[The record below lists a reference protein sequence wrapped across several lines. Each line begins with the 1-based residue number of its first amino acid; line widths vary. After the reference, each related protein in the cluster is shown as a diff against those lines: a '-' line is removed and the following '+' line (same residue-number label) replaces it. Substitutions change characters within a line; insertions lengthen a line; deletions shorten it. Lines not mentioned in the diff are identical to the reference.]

1 MHTKL
6 SPRPVVSR
14 VAVEV
19 QFAGS
24 QSQLPEAFGITTW
37 AETVIQHMGDD
48 PDAVDV
54 CVRIVDEA
62 ESRELNKNYRH
73 KDKPTNV
80 LSFTAELPPG
90 LEAEMKAEMTAEING
105 GQKLL
110 GDIVICDPV
119 VRREA
124 QAQEKS
130 LHDHYAHMVVHG
142 MLHLYGFDHMNQA
155 EADEMEGTERE
166 ILERFGIA
174 DPYLAH

>member
-1 MHTKL
+1 MRTRP

-19 QFAGS
+19 QVAGNE
-24 QSQLPEAFGITTW
+24 SQLPEASGITTW
-37 AETVIQHMGDD
+37 AEAVIQRMGED

-62 ESRELNKNYRH
+62 ESRQLNKNYRQ

-80 LSFTAELPPG
+80 LSFTAELPAA
-90 LEAEMKAEMTAEING
+90 LEAEMRAEAKN

-124 QAQEKS
+124 QAQEKTV
-130 LHDHYAHMVVHG
+130 HDHYAHMVVHG
-142 MLHLYGFDHMNQA
+142 MLHLYGLDHMDQA
-155 EADEMEGTERE
+155 GADEMEDTERE